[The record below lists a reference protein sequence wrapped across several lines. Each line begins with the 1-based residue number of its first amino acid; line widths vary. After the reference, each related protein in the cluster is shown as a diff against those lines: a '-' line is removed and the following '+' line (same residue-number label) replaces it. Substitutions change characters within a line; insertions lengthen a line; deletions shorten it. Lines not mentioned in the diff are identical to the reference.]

1 MINRNQILFFSY
13 LFLVALILAS
23 CNNTPIKEEE
33 NGIEIVTKASWG
45 HDVYVQLIEV
55 DSCEYL
61 VSTRQE
67 AISVIHKQNC
77 KYCAVR
83 KNKYD

>member
-1 MINRNQILFFSY
+1 MINRNQILFFAY

-23 CNNTPIKEEE
+23 CNNTPIKEKE

-77 KYCAVR
+77 KYCEFR
-83 KNKYD
+83 KNK